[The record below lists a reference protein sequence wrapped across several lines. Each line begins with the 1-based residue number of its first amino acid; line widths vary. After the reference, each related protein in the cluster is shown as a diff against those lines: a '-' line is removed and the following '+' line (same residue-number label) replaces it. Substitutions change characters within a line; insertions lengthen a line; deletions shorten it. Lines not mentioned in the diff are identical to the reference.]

1 MLAYTLKR
9 LLLAVPA
16 LFGLPVIVFL
26 IMAMIPGDP
35 ATAILGSYATPEN
48 VERLN
53 RQLGLDR
60 SLFEQYLVWLGNLLQ
75 GDFGRSYNL
84 NRPVI
89 DEVLERF
96 SATLILAGA
105 ALLLCSIFGLLAG
118 VVTAVRQYGWADKIV
133 TFFVLIGISVP
144 SFWLGLLLILA
155 FAVWRPW
162 LPASGMFA
170 IYGGGDL
177 PDLLHHLVLPAV
189 TLAVVATGVI
199 ARLTRAAM
207 LEVLR
212 QDYIRTARA
221 KGVGEQRVI
230 YRHAFKAA
238 LVSVIP
244 VIGVQAGFVLGGAVY
259 IETVFQWPG
268 IGRMLVT
275 AISTRDL
282 LLVQGGV
289 LVVATRYVLLNLV
302 TDLLQHLADAGRRR
316 YMRRT
321 PLPCP
326 RLPDIGPG
334 GLRRCGC
341 SCAINWRPSAPASCC
356 LSCSSWRSHRSCRC
370 TIRRRRTRS
379 TVCCVRWPKAIF
391 SAPIT
396 WVEIFSPDCSGA
408 AASACL
414 SAFPPPPW
422 RRLSAPRSASLP
434 ATSAAA
440 PIPS

>member
-1 MLAYTLKR
+1 MLAYTAKR
-9 LLLAVPA
+9 LVLAVPV
-16 LFGLPVIVFL
+16 LLGLTVIVFL

-60 SLFEQYLVWLGNLLQ
+60 TLLEQYFIWLGNLVQ
-75 GDFGRSYNL
+75 GDLGRSYSL
-84 NRPVI
+84 NRPVV

-105 ALLLCSIFGLLAG
+105 ALLLCSVFGLIAG
-118 VVTAVRQYGWADKIV
+118 VVTAVRQYGWTDRIV
-133 TFFVLIGISVP
+133 TFFVLIGISIP

-155 FAVWRPW
+155 FAVSLRW

-177 PDLLHHLVLPAV
+177 PDLLRHLALPAA

-221 KGVGEQRVI
+221 KGVSERRVI

-289 LVVATRYVLLNLV
+289 LVVAASYVLFNLV
-302 TDLLQHLADAGRRR
+302 TDLLQHLVD
-316 YMRRT
+316 
-321 PLPCP
+321 P
-326 RLPDIGPG
+326 RL
-334 GLRRCGC
+334 
-341 SCAINWRPSAPASCC
+341 
-356 LSCSSWRSHRSCRC
+356 
-370 TIRRRRTRS
+370 RT
-379 TVCCVRWPKAIF
+379 
-391 SAPIT
+391 
-396 WVEIFSPDCSGA
+396 
-408 AASACL
+408 
-414 SAFPPPPW
+414 
-422 RRLSAPRSASLP
+422 
-434 ATSAAA
+434 
-440 PIPS
+440 